1 METHKTHSSYK
12 ALLLVFCKTSILCAG
27 RPMCLPCAKENPVHC
42 CQACAVGSKW
52 QKLVLIAFLLRS
64 FQPCSW
70 FLSLLFMMLCFVFVL
85 LVVPHGKISPFHRQ
99 GKKSLLPQFL
109 TVSIMNKVPPGIE
122 KKYRGLFT
130 VYDACA

>member
-1 METHKTHSSYK
+1 
-12 ALLLVFCKTSILCAG
+12 
-27 RPMCLPCAKENPVHC
+27 MCLPCAKENPVHC

-85 LVVPHGKISPFHRQ
+85 LVVPHGKISPIHRQ

-122 KKYRGLFT
+122 KKNTGGFSQCMMLVPDGRQKCLPDPWPLHLT
-130 VYDACA
+130 